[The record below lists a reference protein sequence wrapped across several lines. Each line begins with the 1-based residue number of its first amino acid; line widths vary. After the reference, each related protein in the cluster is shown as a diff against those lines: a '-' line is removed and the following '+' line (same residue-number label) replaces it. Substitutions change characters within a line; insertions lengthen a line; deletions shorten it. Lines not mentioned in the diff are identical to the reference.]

1 MESCFFWPAPVSVSV
16 LRSGLSGSCCCCS
29 CLLTNCLVVPVR
41 CLGFYLVLLCGPVA
55 VAVVCLRCIC
65 SGSVRCT
72 CICCCLVSYGCPCRI
87 LSCYLV
93 WHPVPVSASLYL
105 VLPSVHGLWSCS
117 AVYSII
123 SWLYPTWSCS
133 CLLFICSCSLFS
145 VPVHSPVSTIL
156 RSIVD
161 CLVLSSVLVPVTWPV
176 PVLVAVHPVLSSCSL
191 CVVPCSP
198 VYSIYIL
205 NTMGVR

>member
-1 MESCFFWPAPVSVSV
+1 VSVSV

-41 CLGFYLVLLCGPVA
+41 CLGFYLVLLCSPVA
-55 VAVVCLRCIC
+55 VAVACVRCIC

-72 CICCCLVSYGCPCRI
+72 CF
-87 LSCYLV
+87 
-93 WHPVPVSASLYL
+93 
-105 VLPSVHGLWSCS
+105 WSCS

-145 VPVHSPVSTIL
+145 VPVHGPVSTIL

-191 CVVPCSP
+191 CVVLCGP
-198 VYSIYIL
+198 VYSITDLTRWVFDNIHV
-205 NTMGVR
+205 TKRD